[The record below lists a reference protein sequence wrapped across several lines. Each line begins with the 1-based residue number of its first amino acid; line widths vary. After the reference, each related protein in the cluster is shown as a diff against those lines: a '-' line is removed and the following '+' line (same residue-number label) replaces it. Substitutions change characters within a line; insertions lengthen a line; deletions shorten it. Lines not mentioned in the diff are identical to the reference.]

1 MKVVLFGATGKTG
14 KNLIYR
20 GLESDI
26 EITVFARQQSTFE
39 HAKVRVVRGNL
50 TDIERVQDAVRGSDA
65 VLSALGPTS
74 LQHPKGAPIAEATKT
89 IIAAM
94 KQENVSRLIA
104 ISTGTAPDPGDR
116 SDLKIVLPARLIRV
130 LMPNAYQD
138 IVNTA
143 QVIRSSGLA
152 WTLVRVGFLN
162 NEPTTEHLNVG
173 LYGRTKHSPV
183 VSRSDVANFMF
194 SQILSN
200 EYVTK
205 APGISC
211 SK

>member
-1 MKVVLFGATGKTG
+1 MKVALFGATGKTG
-14 KNLIYR
+14 KDLIDR
-20 GLESDI
+20 GLECGM
-26 EITVFARQQSTFE
+26 EITVFARQQSSFQ
-39 HAKVRVVRGNL
+39 HANVRVVRGNL
-50 TDIERVQDAVRGSDA
+50 TDLERIKDAVRGSDA

-74 LQHPKGAPIAEATKT
+74 LRHPKGTPIAEATKT

-104 ISTGTAPDPGDR
+104 ISTGTAPDPSDK
-116 SDLKIVLPARLIRV
+116 SDLKIVLPARLIRI

-143 QVIRSSGLA
+143 AAIRSSGLA
-152 WTLVRVGFLN
+152 WTLVRVGFLTN
-162 NEPTTEHLNVG
+162 GPTSEHLNVG
-173 LYGRTKHSPV
+173 LYGRTKHSTV

-194 SQILSN
+194 SQILRT

-211 SK
+211 AK